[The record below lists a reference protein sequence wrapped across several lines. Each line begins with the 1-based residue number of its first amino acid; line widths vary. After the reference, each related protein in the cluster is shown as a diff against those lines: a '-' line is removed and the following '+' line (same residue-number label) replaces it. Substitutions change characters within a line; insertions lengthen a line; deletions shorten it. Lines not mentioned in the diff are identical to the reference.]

1 MVISVVL
8 CAPLVAGLVLPSGRT
23 PTVRARS
30 LSPIACEATVEDAW
44 TTTPSGL
51 KYMDIEVGGGA
62 VPEKGAAVKV
72 HYTGTLDATGV
83 QFDSSK
89 GSSPFAFKLGEGR
102 VIPGW
107 DEGISTMRVGG
118 KRQLLVPS
126 ELGYGEN
133 GAGSIPPNSALRFEC
148 ELISIESGLSA
159 VIATFPGGLPN
170 VILVSVL
177 ALSFVPYFLPEG
189 VRPDAWNLGPPPDTF
204 PGA

>member
-1 MVISVVL
+1 VISVVL

-118 KRQLLVPS
+118 KRQLLVRARLWRERRRIHTAEFS
-126 ELGYGEN
+126 
-133 GAGSIPPNSALRFEC
+133 AALR
-148 ELISIESGLSA
+148 
-159 VIATFPGGLPN
+159 
-170 VILVSVL
+170 
-177 ALSFVPYFLPEG
+177 
-189 VRPDAWNLGPPPDTF
+189 VRADLD
-204 PGA
+204 